1 MPKVKI
7 IIKFSLD
14 LFFHITADRLAFGI
28 DKANYLEI
36 FNENIPAI
44 PASTIKGI
52 LRQQIEK
59 ILRAKGK
66 NICYSSRPEKMCS
79 DNKNICLTCK
89 YFGSPRIRSTLCFE
103 DINIKN
109 SYKDI
114 RFGVGI
120 NRKTKTAI
128 EGNLFSYELGFGREF
143 VTEINGFIKD
153 KEEALMASTLLFLG
167 AKFSFAI
174 GCGKSRGLGWIKLTE
189 FEAFLDQIKISKEEI
204 YDCLKVI
211 LKA

>member
-1 MPKVKI
+1 MPKIKI

-14 LFFHITADRLAFGI
+14 SFFHITADRLAFGI
-28 DKANYLEI
+28 DKAIYLDI

-59 ILRAKGK
+59 ILRSKGK
-66 NICYSSRPEKMCS
+66 NVCYSSQPEKMCS

-103 DINIKN
+103 DININN

-120 NRKTKTAI
+120 NRKTKT
-128 EGNLFSYELGFGREF
+128 L
-143 VTEINGFIKD
+143 
-153 KEEALMASTLLFLG
+153 
-167 AKFSFAI
+167 
-174 GCGKSRGLGWIKLTE
+174 
-189 FEAFLDQIKISKEEI
+189 
-204 YDCLKVI
+204 
-211 LKA
+211 